1 MRLKA
6 TIAALVLAAAPVLV
20 PATGFAACNWGME
33 PKSTTASTCAE
44 GQVYDPTSG
53 TCVSQATS

>member
-1 MRLKA
+1 MRLK
-6 TIAALVLAAAPVLV
+6 TTLAALVLATV
-20 PATGFAACNWGME
+20 PAMGFASCNWGME